1 MRVRPL
7 TVTRPR
13 ADRRPFAVV
22 ERPAPAPAP
31 ALAPAPEPTAPAV
44 SAAADHPD
52 ERRHR
57 ACVSPQD
64 SALYTCGCG
73 VAFQAAVSTS
83 VACPGCGADQAW

>member
-7 TVTRPR
+7 TVNRPR
-13 ADRRPFAVV
+13 SDRRPFAIV
-22 ERPAPAPAP
+22 ERPATVPAPAPA
-31 ALAPAPEPTAPAV
+31 
-44 SAAADHPD
+44 SAAEAADHPA

-83 VACPGCGADQAW
+83 VACPSCGADQAW

>member
-7 TVTRPR
+7 TVNRPR
-13 ADRRPFAVV
+13 GDRRPFAIPATVV
-22 ERPAPAPAP
+22 PAPAPTSDPAAEAP
-31 ALAPAPEPTAPAV
+31 AE
-44 SAAADHPD
+44 ADHPA

-83 VACPGCGADQAW
+83 VTCPHCGAGQAW

>member
-1 MRVRPL
+1 MRVRSL
-7 TVTRPR
+7 TPSRPR
-13 ADRRPFAVV
+13 SDRRPFAIV
-22 ERPAPAPAP
+22 ERPAPTPAP
-31 ALAPAPEPTAPAV
+31 VPE
-44 SAAADHPD
+44 AADHPA

-83 VACPGCGADQAW
+83 VACPGCGAGQAW

>member
-7 TVTRPR
+7 TVNRPR

-22 ERPAPAPAP
+22 DRPAPVPAPPVAPVAPA
-31 ALAPAPEPTAPAV
+31 AEHPET
-44 SAAADHPD
+44 
-52 ERRHR
+52 RRHR
-57 ACVSPQD
+57 ACVVPQD

-83 VACPGCGADQAW
+83 VACPSCGADQAW